1 MPGSSKQKRWS
12 KTRRRWSFTHDKPK
26 KAADESSGANSP
38 LHAVKDS
45 ATADAGGESEE
56 AAVGMDEDWWSSD
69 NVSREQEAASV
80 GVSKMNSPLDAS
92 VFGLAP
98 PEKATGGTSGAEEQQ
113 SQEQAAQDAQA
124 R

>member
-69 NVSREQEAASV
+69 NVSREQERASV
-80 GVSKMNSPLDAS
+80 GSAQMNSPLDAS

-98 PEKATGGTSGAEEQQ
+98 PEQTPQKASNAVVRCL
-113 SQEQAAQDAQA
+113 SK
-124 R
+124 